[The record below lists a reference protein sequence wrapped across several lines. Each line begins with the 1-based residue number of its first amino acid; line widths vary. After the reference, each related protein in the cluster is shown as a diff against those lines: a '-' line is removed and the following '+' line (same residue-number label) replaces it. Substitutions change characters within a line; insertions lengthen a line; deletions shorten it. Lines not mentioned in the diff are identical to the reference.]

1 MRGDEGGG
9 RRAGAVALDLLDR
22 SRPAPGQRLA
32 SIGHDPGEMRS
43 AERNSQRVRL
53 VIVAGLPAT
62 GKTTLALEL
71 EGELGAVRLSADDWL
86 SELGIDPFDTLA
98 RARIEQLQWRMG
110 QRLLELGAVVI
121 VEWGTWSRNERDA
134 LRERARELG
143 ATAELRFLDAEPG
156 ELWRRISARDR
167 ERTQASR
174 AISVEDIEGWA
185 AQIERPTPDELALF
199 DPPARTE
206 YDPRPAP

>member
-1 MRGDEGGG
+1 
-9 RRAGAVALDLLDR
+9 
-22 SRPAPGQRLA
+22 
-32 SIGHDPGEMRS
+32 
-43 AERNSQRVRL
+43 
-53 VIVAGLPAT
+53 
-62 GKTTLALEL
+62 
-71 EGELGAVRLSADDWL
+71 
-86 SELGIDPFDTLA
+86 
-98 RARIEQLQWRMG
+98 MG

-174 AISVEDIEGWA
+174 PISSEDSEGWA
-185 AQIERPTPDELALF
+185 AQIERRRPMSSRSSTRRRAPSRILGPRAVGETVG
-199 DPPARTE
+199 ARE
-206 YDPRPAP
+206 P

>member
-1 MRGDEGGG
+1 MAADESDALVFFGATGDLAF
-9 RRAGAVALDLLDR
+9 RKIYPALQALIKRHRFDK
-22 SRPAPGQRLA
+22 PI
-32 SIGHDPGEMRS
+32 IGVSRS
-43 AERNSQRVRL
+43 AANV
-53 VIVAGLPAT
+53 
-62 GKTTLALEL
+62 
-71 EGELGAVRLSADDWL
+71 
-86 SELGIDPFDTLA
+86 
-98 RARIEQLQWRMG
+98 
-110 QRLLELGAVVI
+110 
-121 VEWGTWSRNERDA
+121 DA